1 MKVGVTVS
9 GPMVERL
16 TAAES
21 DFIWGTGTIR
31 AKVKFI
37 HGRRA
42 RQKNPKR
49 ARLKMVVNKF
59 NYARCEDC

>member
-1 MKVGVTVS
+1 
-9 GPMVERL
+9 MVERL

>member
-1 MKVGVTVS
+1 
-9 GPMVERL
+9 MVDRL

-37 HGRRA
+37 HGRRV
-42 RQKNPKR
+42 RQKNLGQ

-59 NYARCEDC
+59 NYARYEDC